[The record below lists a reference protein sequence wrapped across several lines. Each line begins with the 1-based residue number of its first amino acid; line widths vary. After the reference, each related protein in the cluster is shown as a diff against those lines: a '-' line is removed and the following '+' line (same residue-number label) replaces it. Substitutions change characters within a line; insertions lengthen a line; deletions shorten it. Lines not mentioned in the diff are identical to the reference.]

1 LGILGY
7 FCAAE
12 KVFAMTRNRFK
23 IVAIT
28 AMCVL
33 LLSGCKSSKGAVSG
47 SGKWQQSSSVSQS
60 AAKPDYSDETT
71 VVQGS
76 ALVAE
81 ARKWIGTP
89 YRYGGCDRDGT
100 DCSGFVMSVYKNV
113 CGIKLPRSSSEQRSY
128 CMEVSRNKTSV
139 GDLVFFGSTSKVSH
153 VGLYIGNGEMIHAS
167 TSRGVMVSSIDN
179 GYWLDHYCGA
189 GHVAAAGK
197 VSAKKGKSKEQ
208 TGEQQSKNELR
219 DKQAAQ
225 DKQSKTDKKN
235 KKDKKSKKKKGNA
248 EPWQKG
254 EKQTKPEKQENVA
267 PQRGNTEIE
276 LLDLII
282 NQKVD
287 SIFSSKFMD

>member
-1 LGILGY
+1 
-7 FCAAE
+7 
-12 KVFAMTRNRFK
+12 
-23 IVAIT
+23 
-28 AMCVL
+28 
-33 LLSGCKSSKGAVSG
+33 VSG
-47 SGKWQQSSSVSQS
+47 SGKWKQSSSVSQS

-139 GDLVFFGSTSKVSH
+139 GDLVFFGSESKVSH

-167 TSRGVMVSSIDN
+167 TSRGVMVSSIDS

-197 VSAKKGKSKEQ
+197 VSAKKGVK
-208 TGEQQSKNELR
+208 
-219 DKQAAQ
+219 Q
-225 DKQSKTDKKN
+225 DKTKNREQSGKLKK
-235 KKDKKSKKKKGNA
+235 
-248 EPWQKG
+248 P
-254 EKQTKPEKQENVA
+254 TKPEKQENVA